1 MIRCNATRQP
11 VGTSVGR
18 CSNLLL
24 FVAKEQPAPRRKSS
38 RTMPSSGSCLGMKS
52 SAKRLCRGLLALSHL
67 RSLQNKSNK
76 THHCQ
81 PLSAFPTKPHV
92 SHTYIFFQ
100 DLFSRLTVLLR
111 FDPCCMFVV
120 SIIMDPDLIRIESYH
135 SETLTLGATKTWAQL
150 NHLNTSGYLIRILS
164 ADLPVVS
171 SLSLCWAIR
180 LFPDSLLCV
189 CALAAWVW

>member
-1 MIRCNATRQP
+1 
-11 VGTSVGR
+11 
-18 CSNLLL
+18 
-24 FVAKEQPAPRRKSS
+24 
-38 RTMPSSGSCLGMKS
+38 MPSSGSCLGMKS
-52 SAKRLCRGLLALSHL
+52 SNAKGSAGGFWLFCICDLSKTSRTKHTTVSRYLRFQQSPMFRTRTFFFNIFLAG
-67 RSLQNKSNK
+67 
-76 THHCQ
+76 
-81 PLSAFPTKPHV
+81 
-92 SHTYIFFQ
+92 
-100 DLFSRLTVLLR
+100 LLR

-189 CALAAWVW
+189 CAWLW